1 MMNKSMAPKNTWDI
15 IVGAITIP
23 NVHTTNAT
31 AVANKI
37 TVVSFMCV
45 MFLNLCKYNIICL
58 TIYDKK

>member
-15 IVGAITIP
+15 VVGAITIP

-37 TVVSFMCV
+37 TVVSF
-45 MFLNLCKYNIICL
+45 ICFNFM
-58 TIYDKK
+58 